1 LSSDSLK
8 YAGYCIGGLVCLC
21 IFFVLI
27 QTHSHPLQIK
37 PLILHS
43 KQCLDMSRQ
52 DKTTMFALQ
61 HAVEGL
67 TYIQMSRKLASD
79 SKIQELTQISA
90 SDLEEIFLT
99 RIQELHSSGINSP
112 SKTEATTA
120 SIIRG

>member
-1 LSSDSLK
+1 
-8 YAGYCIGGLVCLC
+8 
-21 IFFVLI
+21 
-27 QTHSHPLQIK
+27 
-37 PLILHS
+37 
-43 KQCLDMSRQ
+43 MSRQ

-99 RIQELHSSGINSP
+99 RIQELHSSGSSSSP
-112 SKTEATTA
+112 SKAEATTA

>member
-1 LSSDSLK
+1 
-8 YAGYCIGGLVCLC
+8 
-21 IFFVLI
+21 
-27 QTHSHPLQIK
+27 
-37 PLILHS
+37 
-43 KQCLDMSRQ
+43 MSRQ

-99 RIQELHSSGINSP
+99 RIQELHSSSGSSSSSP
-112 SKTEATTA
+112 SKAEATTA

>member
-1 LSSDSLK
+1 
-8 YAGYCIGGLVCLC
+8 
-21 IFFVLI
+21 
-27 QTHSHPLQIK
+27 
-37 PLILHS
+37 
-43 KQCLDMSRQ
+43 MSRQ

-99 RIQELHSSGINSP
+99 RIQELHSSGSNSP
-112 SKTEATTA
+112 SKAEATTA
-120 SIIRG
+120 PIIRG